1 MGGKGT
7 TNDWI
12 VRRFSGKPVVTL
24 GTTFAAPGAI
34 GVDFPFY
41 LPYRTYSAHAV
52 GVRSRTMRFAIIF
65 SYAAI
70 WSGSPNRLRAI
81 G

>member
-12 VRRFSGKPVVTL
+12 VTAGSGKPVVTL

-52 GVRSRTMRFAIIF
+52 GVL
-65 SYAAI
+65 AAQ
-70 WSGSPNRLRAI
+70 
-81 G
+81 